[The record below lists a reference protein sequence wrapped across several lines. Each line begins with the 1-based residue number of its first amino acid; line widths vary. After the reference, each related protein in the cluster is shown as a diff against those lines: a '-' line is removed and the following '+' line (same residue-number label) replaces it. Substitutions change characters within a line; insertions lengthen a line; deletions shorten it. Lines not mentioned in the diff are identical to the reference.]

1 VGGNAGSFSL
11 QDLNL
16 VFSHLKLSRSIDVI
30 HDDWCAALR
39 RGIIIISSSTTTT
52 STTNT
57 I

>member
-1 VGGNAGSFSL
+1 MGGNAGSFSL

-16 VFSHLKLSRSIDVI
+16 VFSHLKLSRSIDVT